1 MSIWFFIVMLL
12 AAVAFLAL
20 AVWAGHSHEARDSI
34 AEAIEIHKARL
45 ASLARAH
52 QDGELD
58 QLEYEQFKRE
68 TERALLE
75 DTAQE
80 TRQATQG
87 RLPWAVVAG
96 SALLIGASSYYLY
109 GQWGHAEGV
118 KVRADFESLADVIQG
133 GTEEEVERHVERTLS
148 GYQTMLENNKD
159 DMEGWFRLASM
170 QMELGQYDVAQSS
183 YEHVLNLLRSGSRNA
198 EDESAILSY
207 LGQTLWAQG
216 EDAAALSRF
225 EQALQFHAQNTLALG
240 FAGRLTYES
249 GDYEA
254 SVRYW
259 TRLKQLANP
268 EADTRL
274 IDEFILRAQ
283 LELEAQGID
292 FDLDSLAIIRAQVN
306 LPIAWEG
313 LPEEAVLFVYARA
326 PGERMPIVVKRL
338 PVLERNVLVP
348 LTDADAMGP
357 TGQLSDYYEVEVQA
371 RVSFTGDA
379 EPSAGDWVSPAIS
392 VNMAEE
398 NDHSVELMV
407 SQP

>member
-12 AAVAFLAL
+12 VAVAFLVL

-34 AEAIEIHKARL
+34 AEAIDIHKSRL
-45 ASLARAH
+45 ASLSKAH
-52 QDGELD
+52 QDGELND
-58 QLEYEQFKRE
+58 FEYQQFKTE

-75 DTAQE
+75 DTARE
-80 TRQATQG
+80 TRQVSQG
-87 RLPWAVVAG
+87 RLPWVVVAG
-96 SALLIGASSYYLY
+96 SALIISASSYYLY

-118 KVRADFESLADVIQG
+118 QVRADFESLSEVIQN
-133 GTEEEVERHVERTLS
+133 GTEAEIERHVERTLS
-148 GYQTMLENNKD
+148 GYQAMLENNRD
-159 DMEGWFRLASM
+159 DLEGWFRLASM

-183 YEHVLNLLRSGSRNA
+183 YEHVLTLLRSGSRNA
-198 EDESAILSY
+198 EDESAILAY

-216 EDAAALSRF
+216 EDDAALTRF
-225 EQALQFHAQNTLALG
+225 EQALQFHAQNTMALG
-240 FAGRLTYES
+240 FAGRLTYEG

-274 IDEFILRAQ
+274 IDEFIQRAQ
-283 LELEAQGID
+283 VELEAQGID
-292 FDLDSLAIIRAQVN
+292 FDVDSLAIIRAQVR

-338 PVLERNVLVP
+338 PVLERDVLVP

-357 TGQLSDYYEVEVQA
+357 TGQLSDYSEVEVLA
-371 RVSFTGDA
+371 RVSFSGDA
-379 EPSAGDWVSPAIS
+379 EQSAGDWVSPVIA
-392 VNMAEE
+392 VDMTEE
-398 NDHSVELMV
+398 TDHSIELMV